1 MHNQHKIIFRSI
13 SSKNT
18 GKNSRSYGKR
28 LLFCYFIVFYKGGE
42 TIMFRVKKIHCK
54 FDIHDR
60 KSGEVRLIYDRS
72 LDIVLYFD
80 SLAS

>member
-1 MHNQHKIIFRSI
+1 
-13 SSKNT
+13 
-18 GKNSRSYGKR
+18 
-28 LLFCYFIVFYKGGE
+28 
-42 TIMFRVKKIHCK
+42 MFRVKKIHCK
-54 FDIHDR
+54 FDIYDR